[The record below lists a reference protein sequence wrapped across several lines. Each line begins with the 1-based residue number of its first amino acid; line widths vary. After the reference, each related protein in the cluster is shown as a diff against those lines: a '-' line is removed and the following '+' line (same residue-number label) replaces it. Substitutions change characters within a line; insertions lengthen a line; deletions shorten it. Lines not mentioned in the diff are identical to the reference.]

1 MRFSVNKG
9 DLLLL
14 AVAMVWGGS
23 YLAVKELSAAGPWM
37 TILALR
43 FLLGA
48 VFIGVFWLRDK
59 PRITRKEL
67 WMGLGFG
74 LSHLLVLSLETSGVS
89 ITSATNAGLIISLS
103 IIFTPVLESAWRRS
117 WLPPTFFV
125 ATVMAVVGMFL
136 LITGNGFVQ
145 PNLGDVLVLA
155 AALFRTIHVVAIG
168 HLTQTSQSKQVE
180 PVSPINLSLLQCVVA
195 GTLSFLWNPGDV
207 ITAVQTYSLHDWLLM
222 GYLSL
227 FCTAL
232 GFVGL
237 NWGIKHTSA
246 SRTSLLLGTEP
257 VFATGIAVFL
267 GGEAMGPVG
276 VLGGAIIVAATYWGQ
291 AIEQRYRLAKSA
303 T

>member
-14 AVAMVWGGS
+14 AVAVVWGGS
-23 YLAVKELSAAGPWM
+23 YLAVKQLSGAGPWM
-37 TILALR
+37 SILALR

-48 VFIGVFWLRDK
+48 VFIGAFWLRDR
-59 PRITRKEL
+59 PRFTRKEL
-67 WMGLGFG
+67 WMGVAFG

-89 ITSATNAGLIISLS
+89 LTSATNAGLIISLS

-136 LITGNGFVQ
+136 LITGNGFVP
-145 PNLGDVLVLA
+145 PNLGDALVLG

-168 HLTQTSQSKQVE
+168 HLTQTSQAKVVE

-195 GTLSFLWNPGDV
+195 GSLAFLFNPGQV
-207 ITAVQTYSLHDWLLM
+207 IATAHNYNLHSWLLM
-222 GYLSL
+222 GFLSL

-257 VFATGIAVFL
+257 VFATCIAVFL
-267 GGEAMGPVG
+267 GGEAFGPIG
-276 VLGGAIIVAATYWGQ
+276 ILGGAVIVAATYWGQ
-291 AIEQRYRLAKSA
+291 AIEQRFRLAKSA